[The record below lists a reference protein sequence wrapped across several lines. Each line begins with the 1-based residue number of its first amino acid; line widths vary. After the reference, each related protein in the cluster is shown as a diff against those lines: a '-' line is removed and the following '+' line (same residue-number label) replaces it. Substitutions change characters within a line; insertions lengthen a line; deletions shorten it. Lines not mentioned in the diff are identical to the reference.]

1 MIFQDRT
8 YLREKPDAFPS
19 VSSSEIG
26 SVNQFP
32 PEKPRRHLQ
41 VPVNRTF
48 ICGRMS
54 RPYGAVSQ
62 SVASLSGGSEY
73 WPLNEKSQQKRC
85 HLALYPVR
93 RTETKAMHFIRQQ
106 VSRQRCFFCSLF
118 GQYPDALRC
127 TGRQRVA
134 CGRPVRSTCKNLR
147 RIYRLNQAFN
157 A

>member
-106 VSRQRCFFCSLF
+106 VSRQRCFFVPCLASI
-118 GQYPDALRC
+118 QMH
-127 TGRQRVA
+127 
-134 CGRPVRSTCKNLR
+134 CGVQADRESHVEDRLEVLAKISVCKS
-147 RIYRLNQAFN
+147 A
-157 A
+157 